1 MNNRKAIMIGGGI
14 LVLGIV
20 GFIVMKKLKKRKQDK
35 DNANLPNPNVS
46 QSGMGSGSGSGMGSG
61 TPASY
66 NSFNDRKILYEAMK
80 GIGTDES
87 AMERVASRLTNA
99 QKNQLLK
106 DWENNIGMYDGET
119 LCEWI
124 EGDFTFG
131 AEDRMLAN
139 FNCPN

>member
-1 MNNRKAIMIGGGI
+1 MMNNRKAIMIGGGI

-20 GFIVMKKLKKRKQDK
+20 GFIVMKKLKKKK
-35 DNANLPNPNVS
+35 
-46 QSGMGSGSGSGMGSG
+46 QSGGSGSGTGTGTGTGMGSGMGSG

-80 GIGTDES
+80 GVGTDES

-99 QKNQLLK
+99 QKNQLQK
-106 DWENNIGMYDGET
+106 DWQDNIGMYDGET

-124 EGDFTFG
+124 EGDFSFG